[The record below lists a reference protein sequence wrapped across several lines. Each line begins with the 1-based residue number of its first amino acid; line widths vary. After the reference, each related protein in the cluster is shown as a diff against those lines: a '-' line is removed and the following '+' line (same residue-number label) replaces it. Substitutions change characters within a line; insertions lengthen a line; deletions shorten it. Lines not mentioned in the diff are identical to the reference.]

1 MDSVGNATG
10 TTLTDNTQLPNGQR
24 FIYWVRGLKEGKEG
38 SLSNYAI
45 VTVENA
51 APVANNDTGY
61 TLPANSTATFASVLA
76 NDTDVDSPA
85 DSLRVSLDA
94 GPQHGALVLNP
105 DGTFTYTPAPN
116 FYGTDTFTYRANNG
130 VFAQGDSSVAMSP
143 DSNTATVTITVTP
156 VKEPRVARVKPEK
169 TDVWFTTSKSST
181 TKFDIKAEVLKN
193 GQVVATGA
201 RTNTTLGFGTSFHRA
216 SYEEIAMWAGP
227 IAYGEEDTLSVRVSI
242 KLSHVHGA
250 PSSAATKLYF
260 NVPTP
265 PGNSSHLHARRDSK
279 EVKY

>member
-1 MDSVGNATG
+1 M
-10 TTLTDNTQLPNGQR
+10 
-24 FIYWVRGLKEGKEG
+24 
-38 SLSNYAI
+38 
-45 VTVENA
+45 
-51 APVANNDTGY
+51 
-61 TLPANSTATFASVLA
+61 
-76 NDTDVDSPA
+76 
-85 DSLRVSLDA
+85 
-94 GPQHGALVLNP
+94 LNP

-116 FYGTDTFTYRANNG
+116 FFGTDTFTYQANNG
-130 VFAQGDSSVAMSP
+130 VFARGDSSVAMSP

-156 VKEPRVARVKPEK
+156 VNEPRVARVKPEK
-169 TDVWFTTSKSST
+169 TDVWFTTSKSSK

-193 GQVVATGA
+193 GQVVATGT

-242 KLSHVHGA
+242 KLSHVEGA

-265 PGNSSHLHARRDSK
+265 PGNSSHLHAKRDSK
-279 EVKY
+279 EVKYYMIRVGGTGASEERDRAWSHPGHRLHGDQQDGVCRDCDVDRHRTHGCRTVQRVCQTAGARSVGVGLIRTQRSSASSSRAS